1 MAKETV
7 NTIYPLRGSALSQGL
22 EANLATLSDSF
33 LVHTQEFS
41 PNLHVFRAKDYT
53 HQLLCE
59 MTLEVKEVFVSLE
72 EEGEDGGYLAPIVAC
87 SFPPISLQKLNEKT
101 SFDGYLQELLMGQF
115 QLKVLEQLLLFCEQK
130 DAANLMLTLNDP
142 VNEADL
148 DYLKFYR
155 RFLVSEDQVTTPRG
169 EETQIMIPTDVDTY
183 DQVIDFMDKIDREFR
198 CALWRGQSINP
209 AFREYLKSTACL

>member
-155 RFLVSEDQVTTPRG
+155 RFLVSEEQVTTPRG

-183 DQVIDFMDKIDREFR
+183 DQVIDFMDKVDREFR
-198 CALWRGQSINP
+198 CAL
-209 AFREYLKSTACL
+209 

>member
-1 MAKETV
+1 MAKKTV
-7 NTIYPLRGSALSQGL
+7 NTIYPLRGSTLPQGI

-59 MTLEVKEVFVSLE
+59 MTLEVKEIFVSLE
-72 EEGEDGGYLAPIVAC
+72 EEGEGGGYLVPVVAC

-155 RFLVSEDQVTTPRG
+155 RFLVSEEQVTTPRG